1 MNLSLLGGLLGGIG
15 LFLLGMQMMTDGL
28 KIAAGNTLRSIL
40 ERSTSTPLKG
50 VLSGAFITSLVQSSG
65 AVTVAIIGFVNAGLM
80 NLTQAITIIYGSN
93 IGTTMT
99 GWLVTMVGLELQIQA
114 FALPLVGFGMLLR
127 LTRGNSRYGAIGAA
141 LAGFGIFFVG
151 IDIMKSTFEGIG
163 AGLQLAELAG
173 GGFSGHMVFLGIGFL
188 LTFAMQSSSA
198 AMAIALTA
206 TAGGLIP
213 MDSAASVVIG
223 ANIGSTSTAALA
235 VIGATPNA
243 KRVAAGHVIFNLVTG
258 IVALLLLPF
267 LLELLQVLPQLLQR
281 QTNPTSLLALFHTV
295 FNVLGVC
302 LMWPVTRY
310 MVTRLQT
317 MFRSYEEDES
327 RPLYLDRNIAST
339 PLLAFHALAKE
350 LGRMGEIARR
360 MAKGVMSSEKDPGRQ
375 LAVEREILRKLE
387 LEVGGFINLVRR
399 GDLPETLDHVL
410 PNALRVTSYYRE
422 IAEVS
427 LRIAVMQ
434 QQGRSMENR
443 ELADKIS
450 SYKKNVVRLLELAN
464 VEREG
469 YSDEEC
475 AAFFQETEE
484 MYKQI
489 KASLLKAATKNLLPV
504 AQMVFQIDLMSDI
517 RRLADQVEKAAR
529 YLNTLTVA
537 APETDKK
544 QADVSV

>member
-28 KIAAGNTLRSIL
+28 KIAAGHTLRSIL
-40 ERSTSTPLKG
+40 ERSTATPLKG

-99 GWLVTMVGLELQIQA
+99 GWLVTMVGLEFQIQA

-127 LTRGNSRYGAIGAA
+127 LTRGNSRYGAIGTA
-141 LAGFGIFFVG
+141 LAGFGLFFVG
-151 IDIMKSTFEGIG
+151 IDIMRSTFEGIG
-163 AGLQLAELAG
+163 GGLQLAELAG
-173 GGFSGHMVFLGIGFL
+173 GGFSGHMIFLGIGFL

-206 TAGGLIP
+206 TASGLIP
-213 MDSAASVVIG
+213 MDHAASVVIG

-302 LMWPVTRY
+302 LMWPATRF
-310 MVTRLQT
+310 MVSRLQT
-317 MFRSYEEDES
+317 MFRSYEEDEA

-387 LEVGGFINLVRR
+387 MEVGGFINLVRR

-410 PNALRVTSYYRE
+410 PNALRVTSYYHE

-427 LRIAVMQ
+427 LRIAMVQ
-434 QQGRSMENR
+434 QQGRIMENR
-443 ELADKIS
+443 ELADEIS
-450 SYKKNVVRLLELAN
+450 SYKKNVVRLLEMAN
-464 VEREG
+464 VQREG

-475 AAFFQETEE
+475 TAFFQESEE

-489 KASLLKAATKNLLPV
+489 KSSLLRAATKNLLPV
-504 AQMVFQIDLMSDI
+504 AQMVFQIDLLSEI
-517 RRLADQVEKAAR
+517 RRLADQGEKAAR

-537 APETDKK
+537 APEAEEK
-544 QADVSV
+544 QAGVSV

>member
-28 KIAAGNTLRSIL
+28 KIAAGHTLRSIL
-40 ERSTSTPLKG
+40 ERSTATPLKG

-99 GWLVTMVGLELQIQA
+99 GWLVTMVGLEFQIQA

-127 LTRGNSRYGAIGAA
+127 LTRGNSRYGAIGTA
-141 LAGFGIFFVG
+141 LAGFGLFFVG

-163 AGLQLAELAG
+163 GGLQLAELAG
-173 GGFSGHMVFLGIGFL
+173 GGFSGHMIFLGIGFL

-206 TAGGLIP
+206 TASGLIP
-213 MDSAASVVIG
+213 MDHAASVVIG

-302 LMWPVTRY
+302 LMWPATRF
-310 MVTRLQT
+310 MVSRLQT
-317 MFRSYEEDES
+317 MFRSYEEDEA

-387 LEVGGFINLVRR
+387 MEVGGFINLVRR

-410 PNALRVTSYYRE
+410 PNALRVTSYYHE

-427 LRIAVMQ
+427 LRIAMVQ
-434 QQGRSMENR
+434 QQGRIMENR
-443 ELADKIS
+443 ELADEIS
-450 SYKKNVVRLLELAN
+450 SYKKNVVRLLEMAN
-464 VEREG
+464 VQREG

-475 AAFFQETEE
+475 TAFFQESEE

-489 KASLLKAATKNLLPV
+489 KSSLLRAATKNLLPV
-504 AQMVFQIDLMSDI
+504 AQMVFQIDLLSEI
-517 RRLADQVEKAAR
+517 RRLADQGEKAAR

-537 APETDKK
+537 APEAEGK
-544 QADVSV
+544 QAGVSV